1 MEELPVKIRV
11 FDTES
16 TGIPSETEKH
26 SAVEFGWT
34 DFDIATGRI
43 SEPKAVIVNP
53 HRPIPVEAM
62 AIHHIRNSDVENAP
76 AIERACMTMMDGA
89 EMFGAFNM
97 AFDEQFFGGGGKP
110 MLCAYK
116 AALRIWPDCP
126 SHKNQV
132 LRYYLDLDDAVDF
145 DPDLAVPPHRSGP
158 DSYVT
163 AHLFRRIL
171 KETTI
176 EQIIRWSSGP
186 ALLANVRF
194 GKHFGEKWS
203 QVDKSYLSWILEK
216 SDIKDRDIRAT
227 AKYYLTRKE
236 Q

>member
-1 MEELPVKIRV
+1 MKLRI
-11 FDTES
+11 FDTET

-26 SAVEFGWT
+26 QAVEFGWT
-34 DFDIATGRI
+34 DFDIETGKI
-43 SEPKAVIVNP
+43 GEPQFTLVNP
-53 HRPIPVEAM
+53 GRPIPIEAK
-62 AIHHIRNSDVENAP
+62 AIHHLTDAVVQNGLSPD
-76 AIERACMTMMDGA
+76 RACMLLNVDT

-97 AFDEQFFGGGGKP
+97 SFDEQFFGGGGKP

-116 AALRIWPDCP
+116 AALRLWPDCP

-132 LRYYLDLDDAVDF
+132 LRYFLDLDDAVDF
-145 DPDLAVPPHRSGP
+145 NADLAMPPHRAGP

-171 KETTI
+171 KETSI
-176 EQIIRWSSGP
+176 EQITRWSSGP

-194 GKHFGEKWS
+194 GKHFGQKWS
-203 QVDKSYLSWILEK
+203 AVDKSYLSWILEK

-227 AKYYLTRKE
+227 AKYYLTRKS
-236 Q
+236 